1 MVHIFLGQFI
11 VEAREVLL
19 QFADSS
25 FVVRQHGQ
33 TESEVTP
40 LTIGPDWKE
49 NAKGK
54 VLSRKEDGVVFV
66 SKQLR
71 MHDTRQGKMLRVW
84 LLKYRQVL
92 KNYPIN

>member
-33 TESEVTP
+33 TEGEVTP

-49 NAKGK
+49 DAKGK

-71 MHDTRQGKMLRVW
+71 NARYTTGKNATSVVV
-84 LLKYRQVL
+84 KIQTGS
-92 KNYPIN
+92 

>member
-19 QFADSS
+19 QLADSS

-33 TESEVTP
+33 TEGEVTP

-49 NAKGK
+49 DTKGK
-54 VLSRKEDGVVFV
+54 VPSRKEDSAVFV

-71 MHDTRQGKMLRVW
+71 
-84 LLKYRQVL
+84 
-92 KNYPIN
+92 NE